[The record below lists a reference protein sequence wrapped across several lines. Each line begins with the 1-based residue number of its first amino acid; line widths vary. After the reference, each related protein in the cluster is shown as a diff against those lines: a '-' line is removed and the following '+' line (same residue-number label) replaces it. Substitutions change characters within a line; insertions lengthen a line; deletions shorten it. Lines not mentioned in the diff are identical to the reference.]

1 MLPRTLRAA
10 PNATL
15 AFRRH
20 ATRNRST
27 PPPYHAATTNTH
39 NTHNTSSYAS
49 VHSYPHRTLVTRAS
63 RRPPQTY
70 AVHARAAHYTTLPP
84 DYGTLTP
91 RVLELWDTEDLDKL
105 EKDLAQEREK
115 LFKIYEHAKL
125 EKRRVVWRNAE
136 FDLKRIGNVEAT
148 IRAVRNNP
156 HREW

>member
-1 MLPRTLRAA
+1 MLQRTWTRHAASATSALRRHTRQDRSTTSTHYQAA
-10 PNATL
+10 P
-15 AFRRH
+15 
-20 ATRNRST
+20 
-27 PPPYHAATTNTH
+27 HAAPH
-39 NTHNTSSYAS
+39 
-49 VHSYPHRTLVTRAS
+49 VHYHTTLVARAD
-63 RRPPQTY
+63 RQPPQTY